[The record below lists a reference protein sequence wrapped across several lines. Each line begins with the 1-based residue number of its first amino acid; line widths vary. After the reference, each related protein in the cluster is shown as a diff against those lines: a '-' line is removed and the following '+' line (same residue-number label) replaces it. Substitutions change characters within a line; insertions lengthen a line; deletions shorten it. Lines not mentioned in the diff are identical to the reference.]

1 MEKIQKQS
9 RYEIRFMTEKG
20 NVIVGRYF
28 DSRDGIKKDL
38 DEVKTLIST
47 NLKEHENELI
57 KQRKLQKKN
66 IDKLILDVVITDNTI
81 ILDEFKNNQIILN
94 TRLDIG
100 DFTPKIRYKVN
111 IKPIIKDIIK
121 LIRK

>member
-38 DEVKTLIST
+38 PIDEYPYT
-47 NLKEHENELI
+47 
-57 KQRKLQKKN
+57 RKYKVDLVWKCCKICLFEDKPN
-66 IDKLILDVVITDNTI
+66 ID
-81 ILDEFKNNQIILN
+81 
-94 TRLDIG
+94 
-100 DFTPKIRYKVN
+100 
-111 IKPIIKDIIK
+111 
-121 LIRK
+121 